1 MNKNTCILVNKSNN
15 GDNNIQCMRR
25 LILGIVLTGSQI
37 RWYGDVPIIYSTV
50 FRCSKMAMAR
60 SQLAA
65 QARRRHTFLLPTLSD
80 VLPLESLLVLLLS
93 SSLLFFLSSPS
104 FFPSSRSAATPCLI

>member
-25 LILGIVLTGSQI
+25 LILGIVLTGSRI

-50 FRCSKMAMAR
+50 FSLTDQWRSKC
-60 SQLAA
+60 
-65 QARRRHTFLLPTLSD
+65 PKI
-80 VLPLESLLVLLLS
+80 P
-93 SSLLFFLSSPS
+93 
-104 FFPSSRSAATPCLI
+104 